1 MSVELVCG
9 STTEKMTTTDYYD
22 DYNNTS
28 YSDEDLSKYA
38 PCDVG
43 ETWKFIRSFAPVAYS
58 LVFVLAVVGNVLVL
72 CVVRRYRQAQR
83 GPCSFSLTD
92 TFLLHLAVS
101 DLLLAFS
108 LPFFAVQSAD
118 SWIFGTVPC
127 KMVGAMFSLNIY
139 CGVLFLACI
148 SFDRYLAI
156 VHAVSAGW
164 RRNGCH
170 AQVACAVIWAACVGL
185 AAVDVQYRQV
195 LRVAGVQVCKM
206 QFADAS
212 SKQIQVGLQL
222 MNLALAFALPLLVM
236 LYCYVRIFRALC
248 HASRRQKRK
257 SLRLIVSLVVVFVV
271 SWAPYNGLRLVDS
284 LIMLDVVAKDCDVM
298 HAIDMGTVVAESMGL
313 AHCALNPLLYGFVG
327 IKFRR
332 ELAQMFKAAMG
343 PRGGCQELGSWWR
356 GSRRRTAG
364 SFSSVESENTSYF
377 SVVV

>member
-1 MSVELVCG
+1 
-9 STTEKMTTTDYYD
+9 MT
-22 DYNNTS
+22 
-28 YSDEDLSKYA
+28 KYA
-38 PCDVG
+38 PCNVA
-43 ETWKFIRSFAPVAYS
+43 ETWQFIRSFAPVAYS
-58 LVFVLAVVGNVLVL
+58 VVFVLALVGNALVL

-108 LPFFAVQSAD
+108 LPFFAVQSAK
-118 SWIFGTVPC
+118 SWVFGTVPC

-170 AQVACAVIWAACVGL
+170 AQVACACIWVVCLGL

-195 LRVAGVQVCKM
+195 ITVSGIQVCKM
-206 QFADAS
+206 QFAQES
-212 SKQIQVGLQL
+212 SKQIQVTLQL
-222 MNLALAFALPLLVM
+222 VNLGLAFTLPLLVM

-248 HASRRQKRK
+248 HATRRQKRK
-257 SLRLIVSLVVVFVV
+257 SLRLIVSLVVVFVI
-271 SWAPYNGLRLVDS
+271 SWAPYNGLRLIDS
-284 LIMLDVVAKDCDVM
+284 LMMLDVMPKDCKVM
-298 HAIDMGTVVAESMGL
+298 QAIDMGTVVAESMGL

-327 IKFRR
+327 VKFRR
-332 ELAQMFKAAMG
+332 ELAQMFKAALG
-343 PRGGCQELGSWWR
+343 PRGGCQELGSWWQ
-356 GSRRRTAG
+356 GSRRRMTG
-364 SFSSVESENTSYF
+364 SFSSVESERTSYF

>member
-1 MSVELVCG
+1 
-9 STTEKMTTTDYYD
+9 MTTPDYYAY
-22 DYNNTS
+22 YNENAS
-28 YSDEDLSKYA
+28 YPDEDLRLYA
-38 PCDVG
+38 PCDVK
-43 ETWKFIRSFAPVAYS
+43 ETWNFIRSFAPVAYS
-58 LVFVLAVVGNVLVL
+58 LVFVLALVGNVLVL

-118 SWIFGTVPC
+118 SWVFGTAAC
-127 KMVGAMFSLNIY
+127 KVVGAMFSLNIY

-170 AQVACAVIWAACVGL
+170 AQVACALIWTACLGL
-185 AAVDVQYRQV
+185 AAVDVQFRQV
-195 LRVAGVQVCKM
+195 LTVSGVQVCKM
-206 QFADAS
+206 QFASES

-284 LIMLDVVAKDCDVM
+284 LIVLDVVPRGCDAM

-332 ELAQMFKAAMG
+332 ELAQMFKAALS

>member
-1 MSVELVCG
+1 M
-9 STTEKMTTTDYYD
+9 STTEYYGDYYGD
-22 DYNNTS
+22 FENVS
-28 YSDEDLSKYA
+28 YQDISKFV
-38 PCDVG
+38 PCGVD
-43 ETWKFIRSFAPVAYS
+43 ETWSFIRSFSPVVYI
-58 LVFVLAVVGNVLVL
+58 LVFVLALVGNILVL

-108 LPFFAVQSAD
+108 LPFFAVQSAHQ
-118 SWIFGTVPC
+118 WVFGTVPC

-139 CGVLFLACI
+139 CGVFFLACI

-156 VHAVSAGW
+156 VHAVSSGW

-170 AQVACAVIWAACVGL
+170 AQVACAIIWALCLGL
-185 AAVDVQYRQV
+185 AAIDVQYRQV
-195 LRVAGVQVCKM
+195 ETVNNVQVCM
-206 QFADAS
+206 MTFDPES

-222 MNLALAFALPLLVM
+222 MNLLLAFALPLLVM

-248 HASRRQKRK
+248 HATRRQKRK

-271 SWAPYNGLRLVDS
+271 SWAPFNGFRLVDS
-284 LIMLDVVAKDCDVM
+284 LMMLDVIKKDCDINSMVD
-298 HAIDMGTVVAESMGL
+298 IGTVVAESMGL

-327 IKFRR
+327 VKFRR
-332 ELAQMFKAAMG
+332 ELTQMCKAALG
-343 PRGGCQELGSWWR
+343 PRGSCQGGSSGWWQ
-356 GSRRRTAG
+356 GSRRRTVG

-377 SVVV
+377 SVMV